1 MSYEYRV
8 IPAPVKGTKAKG
20 AKTVEERFALTLQ
33 ETMNAMAADG
43 WEFQRAETL
52 PSEERTGLTGRKTVY
67 HNMLVFRRE
76 NAVALDAFQPRAVQA
91 PLQAS
96 GQASVPAPQAEPVAT
111 FIRPTLTAV
120 SEPSAKAP
128 PVQSPVQ
135 APVQSPE
142 SLSASLTKDASG
154 ASRD

>member
-33 ETMNAMAADG
+33 EAMNSMAADG

-52 PSEERTGLTGRKTVY
+52 PSEERAGLTGRKTVY
-67 HNMLVFRRE
+67 HNMLVFRRKSAA
-76 NAVALDAFQPRAVQA
+76 AVEAFQPRE
-91 PLQAS
+91 
-96 GQASVPAPQAEPVAT
+96 VPALAAQEARDDAPVP
-111 FIRPTLTAV
+111 FMRPSLTAV

-128 PVQSPVQ
+128 PVLSPR
-135 APVQSPE
+135 A
-142 SLSASLTKDASG
+142 LSGTLTGGISKDG
-154 ASRD
+154 EASRD

>member
-20 AKTVEERFALTLQ
+20 AKTAEDRFALTLQ
-33 ETMNAMAADG
+33 ETMNAMADDG

-67 HNMLVFRRE
+67 HNMLVFRRA
-76 NAVALDAFQPRAVQA
+76 NAAALEAFQPRAVQMPA
-91 PLQAS
+91 PVLGPVA
-96 GQASVPAPQAEPVAT
+96 VPQAEPQMT

-120 SEPSAKAP
+120 SEPSSKAP
-128 PVQSPVQ
+128 PVPS
-135 APVQSPE
+135 PVQSPA
-142 SLSASLTKDASG
+142 SLSATLVKDAP
-154 ASRD
+154 ATSRD